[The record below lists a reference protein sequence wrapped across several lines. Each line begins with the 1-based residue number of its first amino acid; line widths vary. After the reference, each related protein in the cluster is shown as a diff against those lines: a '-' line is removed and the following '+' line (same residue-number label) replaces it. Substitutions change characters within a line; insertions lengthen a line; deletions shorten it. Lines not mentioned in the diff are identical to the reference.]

1 MNDKPKRSRS
11 AAKSN
16 LGIPAVEYIASLPP
30 GTALFRKA
38 TAGPLLIL
46 CARQWKAHRI
56 DSTFVFNENNG
67 RVDPIAR
74 YVRARETAAEFLNQW
89 EIDLPGEYLEPMR
102 ALIHG
107 RVAKRG

>member
-1 MNDKPKRSRS
+1 MNEKPERTRH
-11 AAKSN
+11 AAKSS
-16 LGIPAVEYIASLPP
+16 LEITAVKYIAGLPP

-46 CARQWKAHRI
+46 CAEQWKAHRI
-56 DSTFVFNENNG
+56 DSTFVFNESNG
-67 RVDPIAR
+67 RVEPIAR

-89 EIDLPGEYLEPMR
+89 EIDLPGEYLEPLR

-107 RVAKRG
+107 ERN